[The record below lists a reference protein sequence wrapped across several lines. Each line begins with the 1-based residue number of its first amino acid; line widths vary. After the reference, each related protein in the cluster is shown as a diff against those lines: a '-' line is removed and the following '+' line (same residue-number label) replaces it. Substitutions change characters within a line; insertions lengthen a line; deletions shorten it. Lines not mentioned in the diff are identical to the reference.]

1 MRLRLRAAASDSAR
15 ARTGSEP
22 RRAWIRPCDRAG
34 APRTAGKSPEPAGEL
49 RIRWTVSPS
58 SDGDFH
64 APLGRRTRARRSIRL
79 RSPTIALQR
88 RPQELTRG
96 RGGIG
101 RELLGPALGAHTTS
115 PLPPPPPPAPKPA
128 GRLADAPAARCPHT
142 PV

>member
-1 MRLRLRAAASDSAR
+1 MRVRLRAAASDSAR

-22 RRAWIRPCDRAG
+22 RREWIRPCDRAG

-79 RSPTIALQR
+79 RSPTSALQR

-101 RELLGPALGAHTTS
+101 PA
-115 PLPPPPPPAPKPA
+115 PPPPAP
-128 GRLADAPAARCPHT
+128 ADHIPSLLPT
-142 PV
+142 PPPEA

>member
-22 RRAWIRPCDRAG
+22 RRASIRPCDRAG

-49 RIRWTVSPS
+49 RIRWTVSPP

-79 RSPTIALQR
+79 RSPTSALQR

-101 RELLGPALGAHTTS
+101 RELLRRALREHITSLRPTLPPALDEPVS
-115 PLPPPPPPAPKPA
+115 
-128 GRLADAPAARCPHT
+128 RL
-142 PV
+142 